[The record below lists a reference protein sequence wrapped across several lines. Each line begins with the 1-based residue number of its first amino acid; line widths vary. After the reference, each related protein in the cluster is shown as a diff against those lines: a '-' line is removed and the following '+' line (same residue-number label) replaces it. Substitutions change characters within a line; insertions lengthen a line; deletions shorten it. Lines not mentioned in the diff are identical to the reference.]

1 MERGKPGASKPFLCF
16 LYGGGVYMSWSKLK
30 QQLESFLSPALQGR
44 VEYRAPGYRYLPDK
58 SGICYIS
65 VDKKNILNMSDK
77 TNFIRWY
84 QTELE
89 IKNDPE
95 IQIPITSDDIEAVRK
110 DTKGPVPEDRL
121 IVIARS
127 RKSSE
132 HAKELLSAQASLSKS
147 NFIVVANKFLST
159 SVEDSMESHDILLNI
174 LALVD
179 RRVGKKRILNMSDQ
193 MKLKHPIV
201 QYFYELRRKTL

>member
-1 MERGKPGASKPFLCF
+1 
-16 LYGGGVYMSWSKLK
+16 MSWSKLK
-30 QQLESFLSPALQGR
+30 QQLEGFLSPALNGR

-65 VDKKNILNMSDK
+65 VDKKNVLNMGDK
-77 TNFIRWY
+77 TNSIRWY

-89 IKNDPE
+89 IKNDPD
-95 IQIPITSDDIEAVRK
+95 IQIPISGSDIEAVRQ

-121 IVIARS
+121 IVMARS
-127 RKSSE
+127 RKASE
-132 HAKELLSAQASLSKS
+132 HAKELLAAQASLSKS
-147 NFIVVANKFLST
+147 NFMVVANKFLTTPIEESL
-159 SVEDSMESHDILLNI
+159 DSQDIVLNV

-179 RRVGKKRILNMSDQ
+179 KRVGKKRIVNMSEK

-201 QYFYELRRKTL
+201 QYFYELRRGTL